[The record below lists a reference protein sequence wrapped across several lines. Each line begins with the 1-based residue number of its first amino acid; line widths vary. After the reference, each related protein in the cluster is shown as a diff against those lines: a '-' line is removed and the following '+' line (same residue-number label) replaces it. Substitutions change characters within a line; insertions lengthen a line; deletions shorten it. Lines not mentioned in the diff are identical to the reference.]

1 MTAWRRRISR
11 GFLAGVVLLA
21 AAIGPVAGTALAQQV
36 TLKLHHFVPA
46 QSNQQKF
53 WFEPWAK
60 KLEQESGG
68 KLKVEI
74 YPSMQLGGKQ
84 PQLYD
89 QAKDGVVDIV
99 WTVSG
104 THARAAFRGSRCSS
118 CRSCRTRSAKRPRRR
133 SGISTSAL
141 PRTS

>member
-1 MTAWRRRISR
+1 M
-11 GFLAGVVLLA
+11 
-21 AAIGPVAGTALAQQV
+21 AGTALAQQV

-68 KLKVEI
+68 RLKVEI

-99 WTVSG
+99 WTVAG
-104 THARAAFRGSRCSS
+104 TTPGRFPRLEVLELPFCRQRGRREDRARGVGVL
-118 CRSCRTRSAKRPRRR
+118 RSA
-133 SGISTSAL
+133 S